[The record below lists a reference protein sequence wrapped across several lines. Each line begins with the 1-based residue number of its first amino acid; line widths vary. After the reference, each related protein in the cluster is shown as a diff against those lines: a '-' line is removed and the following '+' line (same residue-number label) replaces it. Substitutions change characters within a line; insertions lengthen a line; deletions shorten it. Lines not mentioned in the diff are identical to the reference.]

1 MKIRNTLGFDILNT
15 KKQLNIH
22 IIFSF
27 STNSR
32 KSSMTK
38 DAQSALRR
46 TMEKEGR
53 STRFCLICNYISRI
67 IEPIT
72 SRCAKFRFKPLSDTA
87 IKGRIQMICES
98 EKLTLKDDEAFK
110 LLIDS
115 SEGDMRKAI
124 TTLQSCSRL
133 STDINQ
139 RDIFEVNTFSLYT
152 YFFLQQKS
160 Y

>member
-1 MKIRNTLGFDILNT
+1 
-15 KKQLNIH
+15 
-22 IIFSF
+22 
-27 STNSR
+27 
-32 KSSMTK
+32 MTK

-139 RDIFEVNTFSLYT
+139 RDIFEVDIFSLLYT
-152 YFFLQQKS
+152 YRISLNNVRGH
-160 Y
+160 